1 MTERRLPPV
10 GEIAVV
16 SMALIIAGG
25 IYLAS
30 HIPQPVSLVPAIV
43 LLAASG
49 ALVVVNVVLL
59 SRVDDFAWR
68 TFFTVARWASLAYM
82 TTAALLAYV
91 FILNHVRGGALAVTL
106 ASLVVFAVNVP
117 LILGFGVARYQPIG
131 D

>member
-10 GEIAVV
+10 GEIAVA

-25 IYLAS
+25 IYLAA
-30 HIPQPVSLVPAIV
+30 HIPQPVSLAPAIA
-43 LLAASG
+43 LLAAS
-49 ALVVVNVVLL
+49 AVLLAVNVVLL
-59 SRVDDFAWR
+59 SRIESFARR

-106 ASLVVFAVNVP
+106 LSLVVYAVNVP
-117 LILGFGVARYQPIG
+117 LILGFGVARYQPA